1 MTQAEEL
8 ETLRRRV
15 NELEAELAE
24 APPRGRRSRI
34 PGKTR
39 TVWRTVVAATLII
52 LSCLLAPLS
61 VTAVWASSQVSDT
74 DRYVETIA
82 PLADD
87 PAIQSAVATKV
98 TEEIFRYVDIEAITS
113 DMLDA
118 ITRQG
123 LPPRAAAGVQ
133 ALQVPI
139 VNGLQSFTSTEV
151 RKIVASDR
159 FAAVWEQANRAAHAE
174 LVGLLSGE
182 QGGAV
187 SAENGTVTLNL
198 APIIERVKQ
207 QLIAEGYTVANRIP
221 TVDRSFVL
229 VRSDAVTKV
238 QGLYRLL
245 NTLGSWLPAIALTLL
260 ALGVYVAR
268 GHRRALL
275 LGSLG
280 VVVSML
286 ALGVALAIA
295 RPLYLDSVPADLL
308 PREAAG
314 NVFDTLVRFLR
325 DGLRRTAVLALVVA
339 FAAFFTGP
347 STTAER
353 TRSALVKGIGSLR
366 GTADSKGLSTG
377 PVGTWIFAHKRPL
390 RLAMV
395 IAGGLLLT
403 FWSRPT
409 VGVVIGTALA
419 VLVGIGLIELL
430 SRPPSKP
437 ASTVLMDGQE
447 PPVPSQREAG
457 STAATLPTVTH
468 DALADTEAARETT
481 PHA

>member
-1 MTQAEEL
+1 MTQTDEL

-24 APPRGRRSRI
+24 APPRSRRPGA
-34 PGKTR
+34 PGKRR
-39 TVWRTVVAATLII
+39 TAWRTVVAATLIV
-52 LSCLLAPLS
+52 LACLLAPLS

-74 DRYVETIA
+74 DRYVETVA

-87 PAIQSAVATKV
+87 PAIQSAVATTV
-98 TEEIFRYVDIEAITS
+98 TEEIFRYIDIETITS

-118 ITRQG
+118 ITQQG

-139 VNGLQSFTSTEV
+139 VNGLQSFTSTQV

-159 FAAVWEQANRAAHAE
+159 FAAVWEQANRTAHAE
-174 LVGLLSGE
+174 LVTLLSGE

-187 SAENGTVTLNL
+187 SAQNGTVTLNL

-207 QLIAEGYTVANRIP
+207 QLIAEGYSVANRIP
-221 TVDRSFVL
+221 TVNRSFVL
-229 VRSDAVTKV
+229 VSSDSVTKV

-245 NTLGSWLPAIALTLL
+245 NALGSWLPAIALALL
-260 ALGVYVAR
+260 AMGVYVAR

-280 VVVSML
+280 IVMSML
-286 ALGVALAIA
+286 ALGVALAVA
-295 RPLYLDSVPADLL
+295 RPLYLDSVPTDLL

-325 DGLRRTAVLALVVA
+325 DGLRATAVLALVVA

-353 TRSALVKGIGSLR
+353 TRSAFVKGIGSLR
-366 GTADSKGLSTG
+366 GTADSAGLSTG

-409 VGVVIGTALA
+409 VGVVVGTALA

-430 SRPPSKP
+430 GRPPSRLAAAVP
-437 ASTVLMDGQE
+437 ADGQE
-447 PPVPSQREAG
+447 PPVPSQREPV
-457 STAATLPTVTH
+457 STAATLPNVTL
-468 DALADTEAARETT
+468 DPLTDPAAARETT